1 MFKLLNIIDNENK
14 WYIVNTIVIAFVINT
29 QNMLIFQ
36 RENYVP
42 ILEKLYK
49 GKIIIIYGPRQVGKT
64 TLCKEIQKKYPNS
77 KIIVCDDPAVAKSLE
92 PKSIDDLRKYFGK
105 ESLIIIDEAQRV
117 ENIGLTLKIIADN
130 YGDLQVIAT
139 GSSSFDL
146 ANKVNEPL
154 TGRNWKFYLFPLSV
168 KEMSLAYGDGLRS
181 RLRDLLVF
189 GSYPEV
195 VSAEINSKEI
205 LKTLSSDYLYK
216 DLLSYEGIRKPKVI
230 FDLLRLLALQ
240 VGNEVSYS
248 EIARTLSVNRDTVRS
263 YIGILEQAFI
273 IFTIPPL
280 HKNKRKEISRLNKI
294 YFYDNG
300 IRNALV
306 DNFEPLEKRTDVGAL
321 FENFFVSEKMKQ
333 HFYNNAESKVYFWRT
348 KQGQEIDFV
357 EEYRGGEE
365 YKIFECKWKDQN
377 QKIPLMWKKDY
388 KNFEAKLIHKDNIF
402 DYFLGHDTI

>member
-1 MFKLLNIIDNENK
+1 MP
-14 WYIVNTIVIAFVINT
+14 V
-29 QNMLIFQ
+29 FQ

-64 TLCKEIQKKYPNS
+64 TLCNEILKKFPDG
-77 KIIVCDDPAVAKSLE
+77 KIMTCDDPNIAKSLE
-92 PKSIDDLRKYFGK
+92 PRSIEELRKLFGAEK
-105 ESLIIIDEAQRV
+105 LIIIDEAQRV

-130 YGDLQVIAT
+130 KSGIQVIAT

-154 TGRNWKFYLFPLSV
+154 TGRNWKFYLFPLSI
-168 KEMSLAYGDGLRS
+168 KELSLVYSEKLKDKLS
-181 RLRDLLVF
+181 EMLVF

-195 VSAEINSKEI
+195 VSAIQDKKEI

-216 DLLSYEGIRKPKVI
+216 DLLSYEGIRKPKII

-240 VGNEVSYS
+240 IGNEVSYN
-248 EIARTLSVNRDTVRS
+248 EIARSLSINRDTVRS

-306 DNFEPLEKRTDVGAL
+306 DNFEPLEKRTDTGML
-321 FENFFVSEKMKQ
+321 FENFFVSEKIKQ
-333 HFYNNAESKVYFWRT
+333 HYYNNSESKVYFWRT

-357 EEYRGGEE
+357 EEYRGGEQ
-365 YKIFECKWKDQN
+365 YKIFECKWKDQT
-377 QKIPLMWKKDY
+377 QKIPPMWQKGY
-388 KNFEAKLIHKDNIF
+388 NNFEAKLIHKDNVL
-402 DYFLGHDTI
+402 DYFLGNEINKS